1 MSSGSYFGENGYFMF
16 SGTSRFKRNF
26 CNIANVFGDEG
37 GIVTAKIT
45 VGSGGVPTGWP
56 HQMAKTLMNGN
67 GDAIQYQFTLPRG
80 IDTGMP
86 LSIRMNYSV
95 TNAGTGNA
103 TMIASMLPI
112 EIQGVLEANPDG
124 GVVPVARSLTNTETI
139 VSKQAQT
146 VTNAL
151 VPTEITNKLQSVTFA
166 GFSIAN
172 YYEGDMVVVRLELDS
187 RSASQIAIWDL
198 DVLGTLCALGENQ

>member
-1 MSSGSYFGENGYFMF
+1 MGW
-16 SGTSRFKRNF
+16 R
-26 CNIANVFGDEG
+26 IAG
-37 GIVTAKIT
+37 
-45 VGSGGVPTGWP
+45 
-56 HQMAKTLMNGN
+56 L
-67 GDAIQYQFTLPRG
+67 
-80 IDTGMP
+80 P